1 MVPLTE
7 NDIRR
12 IAKETFDKELKN
24 IKWSN
29 FDTPR
34 HVHNGKDA
42 PRVNDAD
49 VVVGRSAL
57 GSIEMNNSRRYKLG
71 LTFNPKQ
78 MLFLGVATGPAGER
92 VQINSMARFGTGYY
106 FQPQSDNS
114 VTEGGLELN
123 VVQGGNWF
131 MSDNGTTNFRASVTE
146 GHLANATGFGGAVDV
161 RATIPN
167 LSTQASLVYP
177 DGKAPVTDNYG
188 DRSTRG
194 WGNGFVYVDVTLT
207 SGWTL
212 FATFVVS

>member
-12 IAKETFDKELKN
+12 IAKETLDKELKN

-92 VQINSMARFGTGYY
+92 VQINSVARFGTGYY

-131 MSDNGTTNFRASVTE
+131 MADNGTSNFRASVTE
-146 GHLANATGFGGAVDV
+146 GHLANATGYGGAVDV

-167 LSTQASLVYP
+167 LSTQASLSYP
-177 DGKAPVTDNYG
+177 SGEAPITDNYG

-207 SGWTL
+207 AGWTL